1 VHPSAGRVVVGER
14 VQVEC
19 RSSAGGVQACRMQ
32 VECRSSVGGGGGGGG
47 GGGSR
52 VQDTDMAKLPK
63 WDSFMCA
70 VTCMWM

>member
-1 VHPSAGRVVVGER
+1 
-14 VQVEC
+14 
-19 RSSAGGVQACRMQ
+19 MQ

-63 WDSFMCA
+63 WDSFMYVRRHMHVA
-70 VTCMWM
+70 VRVNETHWGAAA

>member
-1 VHPSAGRVVVGER
+1 
-14 VQVEC
+14 
-19 RSSAGGVQACRMQ
+19 MQ